1 MIITDNTKNPA
12 VNKSINLKDL
22 AQYSNGRTDCAQ
34 VLASGTISAGSV
46 KLTVSQDNATFYP
59 LNDEYGAQITLTAGV
74 PVYLK
79 FANLYI
85 KCDLSGVTSAD
96 LKVAVQ

>member
-1 MIITDNTKNPA
+1 MIITDKSQTPA
-12 VNKSINLKDL
+12 VNKSVNLKTL
-22 AQYSNGRTDCAQ
+22 VNFSEGRTHCAQ
-34 VLASGTISAGSV
+34 VLATGTISAGSV

-59 LNDEYGAQITLTAGV
+59 LTDEYGTQITLTAGV

-85 KCDLSGVTSAD
+85 KCDISGVVSSN
-96 LKVAVQ
+96 LKVLVQ